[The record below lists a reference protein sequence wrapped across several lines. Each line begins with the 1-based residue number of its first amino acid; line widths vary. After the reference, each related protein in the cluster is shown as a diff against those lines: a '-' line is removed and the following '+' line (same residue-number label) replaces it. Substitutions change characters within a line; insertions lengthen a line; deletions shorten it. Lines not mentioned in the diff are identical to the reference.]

1 MKKLIAMLLIIG
13 VISAGMVGCSAHQK
27 QYAIQ
32 TSMIGL
38 ETKVLKTQYAD
49 VEKLIRERQNR
60 DPFNPLFDDEE
71 WRKLLNVDAT
81 IDMLMVKYDAI
92 ENMDIA
98 NMNIQDIKFMWQL
111 AAQGYVQAR
120 SVIQNHY
127 DDFNPSTQILLNS
140 FDQQAE
146 MTSERITEL
155 LNNPN
160 NESIN
165 QTLVLIAGA
174 LGLAVK
180 VLGVGVTLL

>member
-1 MKKLIAMLLIIG
+1 MKKLIAVLLIIG
-13 VISAGMVGCSAHQK
+13 FLWGGLLGCTAHQQ

-32 TSMIGL
+32 TSMIGI
-38 ETKVLKTQYAD
+38 ETKLLKTQYGE
-49 VEKLIRERQNR
+49 VEQLIRAKQMKETT
-60 DPFNPLFDDEE
+60 FTDEE

-92 ENMDIA
+92 ENMDVA

-111 AAQGYVQAR
+111 AAQGYTQAR
-120 SVIQNHY
+120 SVIENHIA
-127 DDFNPSTQILLNS
+127 DFNPSTVLLLKA
-140 FDQQAE
+140 FDDQAQ
-146 MTSERITEL
+146 MTSDRIDEL

-160 NESIN
+160 NANIN

-180 VLGVGVTLL
+180 VLGIGVAIL